1 MLGVPITDNNS
12 GRNCKSS
19 VHIHQRKRKKIF
31 QRMARKI
38 YGCLDHK
45 QQNVQEAMN
54 CNPFKVKDQSKYIVV
69 LTARCS
75 LF

>member
-1 MLGVPITDNNS
+1 MLGVPITDSNN

-19 VHIHQRKRKKIF
+19 VLIHQGKREKIL

-45 QQNVQEAMN
+45 QQKVQEAIN
-54 CNPFKVKDQSKYIVV
+54 YNPIY
-69 LTARCS
+69 
-75 LF
+75 